1 MELVL
6 VRLHSPCLR
15 IWGNR
20 GRLRPDRDSRNL
32 AGVTRD
38 KPPESRPS
46 DPPASP
52 PVIVVADDD
61 RVTRDTICSILT
73 RAGYL
78 VTPANDGQE
87 AVEIVGQGGVDLVL
101 LDILMPRLG
110 GIEACR
116 IIKSV
121 TGDAFV
127 PVMLVTVKTDTAS
140 RVEGLKIGA
149 DDYITKPFEE
159 REMIARIEAMLR
171 IKRLNDHL
179 VSVRQKLERLSVYD
193 ELTGLYNFRYL
204 HTRLRE
210 EFKRAERY
218 HEPLACVVIDVDN
231 LRMHNERG
239 GQALGD
245 AILRGVADSVRRCVR
260 EVDVVAR
267 YGGEEFLVI
276 LPSTHMAGSVAV
288 ADRIWREVRGRV
300 FVGEPGGVASR
311 VAVTVGVAMYPS
323 PDIKTKEALLR
334 AADTALMNAKRE
346 GGDRVCVF
354 QQHGTVYTPDLVPV
368 VRRPDT
374 AAREHAVSDSSP
386 PSSRSK
392 P

>member
-1 MELVL
+1 MPVATGAVFAHACE
-6 VRLHSPCLR
+6 
-15 IWGNR
+15 
-20 GRLRPDRDSRNL
+20 
-32 AGVTRD
+32 VTRSD
-38 KPPESRPS
+38 RPRSSVEPGPRPS
-46 DPPASP
+46 DPPVGRPA
-52 PVIVVADDD
+52 VVVVADDD
-61 RVTRDTICSILT
+61 RVTRDKICSILT
-73 RAGYL
+73 GAGYDVL
-78 VTPANDGQE
+78 PAIDGQE
-87 AVEIVGQGGVDLVL
+87 AVERVGQGGVDLVL

-116 IIKSV
+116 IIKGMV
-121 TGDAFV
+121 GDGFV
-127 PVMLVTVKTDTAS
+127 PVMLVTVKNDTAS

-231 LRMHNERG
+231 LRLHNDRG
-239 GQALGD
+239 GQGLGD

-276 LPSTHMAGSVAV
+276 LPSTHLAGSISVAE
-288 ADRIWREVRGRV
+288 RIWRDVRGRV
-300 FVGEPGGVASR
+300 FVGDPGGEPTR
-311 VAVTVGVAMYPS
+311 VAVTIGVAMFPS

-334 AADTALMNAKRE
+334 AADSALTHAKRE

-354 QQHGTVYTPDLVPV
+354 QQQGTVYTPELSESTP
-368 VRRPDT
+368 
-374 AAREHAVSDSSP
+374 P
-386 PSSRSK
+386 PSR
-392 P
+392 PAP

>member
-1 MELVL
+1 V
-6 VRLHSPCLR
+6 
-15 IWGNR
+15 
-20 GRLRPDRDSRNL
+20 
-32 AGVTRD
+32 
-38 KPPESRPS
+38 
-46 DPPASP
+46 
-52 PVIVVADDD
+52 VVADDD
-61 RVTRDTICSILT
+61 RVTRDKICSVLT
-73 RAGYL
+73 RAGYEP
-78 VTPANDGQE
+78 VPALDGQE
-87 AVEIVGQGGVDLVL
+87 AVEIVGRGDVDLVL

-110 GIEACR
+110 GVEACR
-116 IIKSV
+116 IIKGM
-121 TGDAFV
+121 TGEGFV

-159 REMIARIEAMLR
+159 REMLARIEAMLR

-193 ELTGLYNFRYL
+193 QLTGLYNYRYL

-231 LRMHNERG
+231 LRLHNDRG
-239 GQALGD
+239 GQGLGD
-245 AILRGVADSVRRCVR
+245 AIIRGVADSMRRCVR

-267 YGGEEFLVI
+267 YGGEEFLLI
-276 LPSTHMAGSVAV
+276 LPSTRLAGSISVAE
-288 ADRIWREVRGRV
+288 RIWHDVRGRV
-300 FVGEPGGVASR
+300 FVGEPGGTPTR
-311 VAVTVGVAMYPS
+311 VAVTIGVALYPS

-334 AADTALMNAKRE
+334 AADAALSHAKRE

-354 QQHGTVYTPDLVPV
+354 QQHGAVYTPELGPDSAPPSS
-368 VRRPDT
+368 RMQGDARPG
-374 AAREHAVSDSSP
+374 HDSSP

>member
-1 MELVL
+1 MWVG
-6 VRLHSPCLR
+6 RR
-15 IWGNR
+15 DR
-20 GRLRPDRDSRNL
+20 GRLRPGRGSRNL

-38 KPPESRPS
+38 KPSELRPS
-46 DPPASP
+46 DPPAGP

-288 ADRIWREVRGRV
+288 AERIWREVRGRV

-368 VRRPDT
+368 VRRPD
-374 AAREHAVSDSSP
+374 APVRERSVSDSSP
-386 PSSRSK
+386 PSSRTK

>member
-1 MELVL
+1 M
-6 VRLHSPCLR
+6 
-15 IWGNR
+15 
-20 GRLRPDRDSRNL
+20 
-32 AGVTRD
+32 
-38 KPPESRPS
+38 
-46 DPPASP
+46 
-52 PVIVVADDD
+52 IVVADDD
-61 RVTRDTICSILT
+61 RVTREKICSILAG
-73 RAGYL
+73 AGYDPI
-78 VTPANDGQE
+78 PAIDGQE
-87 AVEIVGQGGVDLVL
+87 AVEIVGRGGVDLVL

-110 GIEACR
+110 GIETCR
-116 IIKSV
+116 LIKGM
-121 TGDAFV
+121 TGEGFV

-159 REMIARIEAMLR
+159 REMIARIESMLR

-179 VSVRQKLERLSVYD
+179 VSVRQKLERLSIYD
-193 ELTGLYNFRYL
+193 ELTGLYNYRYL

-231 LRMHNERG
+231 LRMHNDRG
-239 GQALGD
+239 GQGLGD
-245 AILRGVADSVRRCVR
+245 AIIRGVAESVRRCVR

-276 LPSTHMAGSVAV
+276 LPSTHLAGSISVAE
-288 ADRIWREVRGRV
+288 RIWNDVRSRV
-300 FVGEPGGVASR
+300 FVGEPGGSPTR
-311 VAVTVGVAMYPS
+311 VGVTVGVAMYPS

-334 AADTALMNAKRE
+334 AADAALTYAKRE

-354 QQHGTVYTPDLVPV
+354 QQHGTVYSPDLEHDSVPPSSRV
-368 VRRPDT
+368 DPESRR
-374 AAREHAVSDSSP
+374 VFDSSP